1 MRPWLLAGCG
11 LLAAFP
17 AYPAVDFFRDIEPIF
32 HARCYACHGSAQQMN
47 GLRLDDRAAALKGGY
62 AGPVIAPGDPD
73 ASQLIARVAAGK
85 PGFRMPPEGAP
96 LAPGEIAVL
105 REWIASGAAWPAA
118 PRKSAAAGSS
128 RTHWAFRRP
137 ERPQLPALAGRT
149 SPSNPIDRFIQAK
162 LEAEGVEPSPEADK
176 HTLVRRLYFDL
187 IGLPPNPQQSG
198 AYVHGSD
205 PQIYEKTVERL
216 LDSPHFGERWALPW
230 LDLARYADSDGYER
244 DPHRPHAWRWRQWV
258 IEAINRDMPFDR
270 FSIEQLAGDLL
281 PGASV
286 EQRVATGFLRNGI
299 KNREAGVPN
308 AEKRFEETIDRVSA
322 AANAWLGLTVGCA
335 QCHDHKYDPI
345 SQKEFYELFAFFNNS
360 VERDIEAP
368 LPGELG
374 PYLRAYPA
382 YRVERERLLAEN
394 GIPALQA
401 EWRTRIIE
409 AMDNPG
415 ARTDWDHSVTEWRA
429 ANDRA
434 DWLMRAPPDA
444 LTAIERD
451 KVTDWFLRGGGPD
464 FQKDEA
470 VKNRIEKTRKALAEL
485 VAALPERALAYAMV
499 ERNEPVPTHIALR
512 GDYRA
517 PGLEVG
523 PAAPAVLPQI
533 GNSSKPARLRFAEWI
548 ASERNPLTA
557 RVAVNRIWQ
566 ELFGRGLV
574 ATAENFGAQGEP
586 PSHPALLDWLAT
598 EFVRLDWS
606 RKAMIRLIV
615 TSATYR
621 QSSRARP
628 ELDERD
634 PRNAWLARQN
644 RLRLPAELL
653 RDNALAVSGLLYPKI
668 GGKSVFPPQP
678 AGISEL
684 SYAKK
689 TWNAE
694 RGPERYRRG
703 LYVFFRRTSPYP
715 MLVNFDAPSTLVS
728 VSRRERSNT
737 PLQAL
742 NLLNDEVFVEAAE
755 ALAHRVTTAA
765 GESFGERYSRL
776 MRLALGRA
784 PSPAERDRAQTFWER
799 MRMPNRSD
807 REAWARLSRAVLNL
821 DEFMTRE

>member
-1 MRPWLLAGCG
+1 MKPWSIAAFG
-11 LLAAFP
+11 LFAAFP

-32 HARCYACHGSAQQMN
+32 HTRCYACHGSSQQMN
-47 GLRLDDRAAALKGGY
+47 GLRFDERAAALKGGY
-62 AGPVIAPGDPD
+62 AGPVIAPGDPV
-73 ASQLIARVAAGK
+73 ASKLIARVASNK

-96 LAPGEIAVL
+96 LAPGEIAAL
-105 REWIASGAAWPAA
+105 REWIASGAAWPDA
-118 PRKSAAAGSS
+118 PRIAAAGGTA
-128 RTHWAFRRP
+128 RTHWAFQRP
-137 ERPQLPALAGRT
+137 KRPQPPALAGRQT
-149 SPSNPIDRFIQAK
+149 PSNPIDRFIQAK
-162 LEAEGVEPSPEADK
+162 LEVEGVEPAPEADK
-176 HTLVRRLYFDL
+176 NTLVRRLYFDL
-187 IGLPPNPQQSG
+187 IGLPPTPEQRD
-198 AYVHGSD
+198 AYGNGRDSK
-205 PQIYEKTVERL
+205 IYEETVEQL

-270 FSIEQLAGDLL
+270 FTVEQIAGDLL

-299 KNREAGVPN
+299 KNREAGVTN
-308 AEKRFEETIDRVSA
+308 AQKRFEETIDRVSTV
-322 AANAWLGLTVGCA
+322 ANTWLGLTVGCA
-335 QCHDHKYDPI
+335 QCHDHKYDPL
-345 SQKEFYELFAFFNNS
+345 SQQEFYELFAFFNNS
-360 VERDIEAP
+360 VERDIEAL

-382 YRVERERLLAEN
+382 YRAERQRLLEEN

-401 EWRTRIIE
+401 KWQARIVE

-434 DWLMRAPPDA
+434 DWLMRAPPDV
-444 LTAIERD
+444 LTEIERD

-470 VKNRIEKTRKALAEL
+470 VKDRIEKTREALAEL
-485 VAALPERALAYAMV
+485 GAALPERAFAYTMV
-499 ERNEPVPTHIALR
+499 ERNEPVATHIALR

-517 PGLEVG
+517 PGLEVS
-523 PAAPAVLPQI
+523 PAAPAILPEI
-533 GNSSKPARLRFAEWI
+533 GNSSKPARLRLAEWI

-557 RVAVNRIWQ
+557 RVEVNRIWQ

-574 ATAENFGAQGEP
+574 ATAENVGTQGEP

-621 QSSRARP
+621 QSSHARP
-628 ELDERD
+628 QLDERD

-644 RLRLPAELL
+644 RLRLSAELL
-653 RDNALAVSGLLYPKI
+653 RDNALAVSGLLYPKV

-678 AGISEL
+678 SGISEL

-689 TWNAE
+689 AWNADL
-694 RGPERYRRG
+694 GPERYRRG

-715 MLVNFDAPSTLVS
+715 MLVNFDSPSTLVS

-742 NLLNDEVFVEAAE
+742 NLLNDEVFVEAAQ
-755 ALAHRVTTAA
+755 ALARRVMTAA

-776 MRLALGRA
+776 MRLALSRD
-784 PSPAERDRAQTFWER
+784 PSPAERDRAQTFWESQQ
-799 MRMPNRSD
+799 MRSRSD
-807 REAWARLSRAVLNL
+807 REAWVRLSRAVLNL
-821 DEFMTRE
+821 DEFITRE